1 MSEIGV
7 VYREPMV
14 SIAEALSRQY
24 PCFGD
29 CHTTLTFE
37 QRRRAVE
44 AIYHCDDALR
54 GWGYTPL
61 YDINGDR
68 LWREAQQKNDPAY
81 RGVAVRFGECI
92 YRRLVGS
99 MLHEVLHALHG
110 DTTQA
115 NYGLLFG
122 LPYGVPSS
130 VPEAE
135 EEAFIAPHNFNEACA
150 FVGVCVLGRARFGI
164 DWPALNARE
173 WGTFCFKGGNA
184 LVQVPKGY
192 RAVAHIDPKHHRDR
206 YLVRA
211 RKLEEEAQTYLDANR
226 ITELSARLDDAAA
239 RGKTTR
245 ETKYPSPDVVARV
258 APSKPGRNDPCPCGS
273 GKKMKQCC
281 GENARHEEGA
291 VPYMR

>member
-1 MSEIGV
+1 
-7 VYREPMV
+7 MV
-14 SIAEALSRQY
+14 TLAAALSRQY

-37 QRRRAVE
+37 QRRRAIE
-44 AIYHCDDALR
+44 TIYHCDDALR

-61 YDINGDR
+61 YDLHGDR
-68 LWREAQQKNDPAY
+68 LWREAQQRNDSNY

-122 LPYGVPSS
+122 LPYGVPTS
-130 VPEAE
+130 VSEAE
-135 EEAFIAPHNFNEACA
+135 EESFLAPHNFNEACA
-150 FVGVCVLGRARFGI
+150 FVGVAILGRARFGI

-192 RAVAHIDPKHHRDR
+192 RAVAHIDPTHHRDR

-211 RKLEEEAQTYLDANR
+211 RRLEEDAR
-226 ITELSARLDDAAA
+226 SHLTPERVVELAARLDSAATIGRVA
-239 RGKTTR
+239 RDS
-245 ETKYPSPDVVARV
+245 KYPSSDVVARV
-258 APSKPGRNDPCPCGS
+258 APMKPGRNDPCPCAS
-273 GKKMKQCC
+273 GKKVKQCC
-281 GENARHEEGA
+281 GENAGREEA
-291 VPYMR
+291 SIAYMR